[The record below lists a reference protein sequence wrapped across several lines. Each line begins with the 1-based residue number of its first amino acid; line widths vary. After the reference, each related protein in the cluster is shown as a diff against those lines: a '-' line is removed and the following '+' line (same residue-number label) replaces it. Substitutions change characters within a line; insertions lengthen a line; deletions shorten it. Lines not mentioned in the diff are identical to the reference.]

1 MISIK
6 DSEDG
11 GMEAIKIDEQD
22 NIYGVDRHKI
32 VT

>member
-11 GMEAIKIDEQD
+11 DMKQLKLMNKI
-22 NIYGVDRHKI
+22 IYMASIDTK
-32 VT
+32 